1 MAFLASLSP
10 RGCNMEGLPKNS
22 RNIRTKFIG
31 RPLWLIWVHL
41 FARNLLQK
49 SPKLVKVGKVGI
61 VLKRKWGLMSNLR
74 EKWRSSALGRSA
86 QVLSRNDQLKIIA
99 VTLLQILLGAL
110 DLLGVVVIGF
120 LGALSVS
127 GIQSSQPSG
136 RVNSILEILPIANLS
151 FQTQVTILS
160 ASAVIL
166 LAGRTIFSIFF
177 TRRILFFFSKRG
189 AKISA
194 NLVSRLLSQSLL
206 TIQSRTTQE
215 TLYSVTRG
223 VERITLQVLAIS
235 VVLVADVSLLLVM
248 CIGLFIIDPVTAT
261 GTFIVFASV
270 SFVLYLVMHIRAGA
284 LGARSSQL
292 NIKSNEK
299 IVEVFSSYR
308 ESVVRNRRDYY
319 AREIGKLRFALADAS
334 AEIYFM
340 PYVSKYVI
348 ETTIVLGALFIG
360 AAQFLLQ
367 DAAQAVSTLA
377 IFLAAGTRIAPAVL
391 RVQQGIIQV
400 RGSLGEAEPTLDL
413 IEALGNASMVENVD
427 DTVDIVHAGF
437 KSDIQISNVSISYPN
452 MSTKAIS
459 SINLSIP
466 SGVSV
471 AFVGPSGAGKTTMID
486 ALLGVLNPDA
496 GNVLI
501 SGLPPLSAIAKWPGA
516 ISYVPQDVVIAAGTI
531 RENVALG
538 YPLEAATDELVMSA
552 IEIAHL
558 DNYVLGLPQGIDTQV
573 GERGTKISG
582 GQRQR
587 LGIARAMFTRPHLL
601 VLDEATSSLDGE
613 TEANISEAIHQLR
626 GSTTVVMIA
635 HRLSTVRHADI
646 VVYLSEGKVMA
657 KGTFE
662 EVRKALPDFDRQA
675 KLMGL

>member
-1 MAFLASLSP
+1 MGKWRFVF
-10 RGCNMEGLPKNS
+10 NLP
-22 RNIRTKFIG
+22 
-31 RPLWLIWVHL
+31 
-41 FARNLLQK
+41 
-49 SPKLVKVGKVGI
+49 
-61 VLKRKWGLMSNLR
+61 
-74 EKWRSSALGRSA
+74 EKWRGGALMRST
-86 QVLSRNDQLKIIA
+86 QVLSPNDQYKIIA
-99 VTLLQILLGAL
+99 VTLLQMFLGAL
-110 DLLGVVVIGF
+110 DLLGVVVIGL
-120 LGALSVS
+120 LGALSVA

-136 RVNSILEILPIANLS
+136 RVSSVLEILPIADLS
-151 FQTQVTILS
+151 FQTQAMILGIF
-160 ASAVIL
+160 AVIL

-177 TRRILFFFSKRG
+177 TRRILFFFSRRG

-194 NLVSRLLSQSLL
+194 DLVSRLLSQSLL

-223 VERITLQVLAIS
+223 VEIITLQVLAIS
-235 VVLVADVSLLLVM
+235 VVLVADISLLVVM
-248 CIGLFIIDPVTAT
+248 GIGLFLIDPTTAT
-261 GTFIVFASV
+261 GTFIVFGLISY
-270 SFVLYLVMHIRAGA
+270 LLHLVMNTRAGA
-284 LGARSSQL
+284 LGIKSSKL
-292 NIKSNEK
+292 NIRSNEK

-319 AREIGKLRFALADAS
+319 AREIGKLRYDLADSS

-348 ETTIVLGALFIG
+348 ETTIVIGALFIA
-360 AAQFLLQ
+360 AAQFFLQ
-367 DAAQAVSTLA
+367 DAAQAVATLA

-391 RVQQGIIQV
+391 RVQQGFIQV
-400 RGSLGEAEPTLDL
+400 RKSLGEASPTLDL
-413 IEALGNASMVENVD
+413 IESLGQGSMVENVND
-427 DTVDIVHAGF
+427 SVDVIHAGF
-437 KSDIQISNVSISYPN
+437 KSDIQISNVSVTYPN
-452 MSTKAIS
+452 IPTKALS

-486 ALLGVLNPDA
+486 TLLGVLNPDT
-496 GNVLI
+496 GYVLI
-501 SGLPPLSAIAKWPGA
+501 SGLPPLTAIAKWPGA
-516 ISYVPQDVVIAAGTI
+516 ISYVPQDVVITAGTI

-538 YPLEAATDELVMSA
+538 YPPEAATDELVMSA
-552 IEIAHL
+552 IKLAHL
-558 DNYVLGLPQGIDTQV
+558 EKYVMELPNGIDTQV
-573 GERGTKISG
+573 GERGAKISG

-587 LGIARAMFTRPHLL
+587 LGIARAMFTRPDLL

-613 TEANISEAIHQLR
+613 TEANISDAIHQLR
-626 GSTTVVMIA
+626 GSTTVILIA

-662 EVRKALPDFDRQA
+662 EVRNTIPNFDRQA